1 MRQSK
6 YSFRH
11 ESLQDC
17 KSIRDILKSITN
29 GIDKGKVTFSDEDGE
44 IVMTPKDLL
53 HLKLT
58 ASQDENRRRI
68 NIRISWQEESETP
81 SKKKNISVSTK

>member
-1 MRQSK
+1 MRQGK

-11 ESLQDC
+11 ESLQDR
-17 KSIRDILKSITN
+17 KSIRDLLKSVIN
-29 GIDKGKVTFSDEDGE
+29 GIDKGKITFSDEDGE

-58 ASQDENRRRI
+58 ATQDENRRRI
-68 NIRISWQEESETP
+68 NIRISWQQDSKKV
-81 SKKKNISVSTK
+81 SKKKNISVSSK